1 MKTTIDLSGFDKGVY
16 TVELKNEKTIYTEKV
31 IVE

>member
-1 MKTTIDLSGFDKGVY
+1 MNTTIDLSAFDKGVY
-16 TVELKNEKTIYTEKV
+16 TVELNDGNSKYSEKL